1 MMNERLIWS
10 EPEEIESE
18 SCMTQRNMIHILIRG
33 SLNILIMQGI
43 VL

>member
-18 SCMTQRNMIHILIRG
+18 SCMTFICESELTGPMRC
-33 SLNILIMQGI
+33 
-43 VL
+43 